1 LFSILEL
8 VTEPV
13 CDPPS
18 PRRLALFLST
28 TKKGQGRVFIS
39 YELHPIVIFVQRITI
54 LQMKR
59 INAVETISLKFKF
72 AIIALAALCGVLA
85 YLLFSN
91 NY

>member
-1 LFSILEL
+1 
-8 VTEPV
+8 
-13 CDPPS
+13 
-18 PRRLALFLST
+18 LST
-28 TKKGQGRVFIS
+28 AKKGQGRVFIF

-54 LQMKR
+54 LQMKRMKR

-72 AIIALAALCGVLA
+72 AIIALAVLSGVLA